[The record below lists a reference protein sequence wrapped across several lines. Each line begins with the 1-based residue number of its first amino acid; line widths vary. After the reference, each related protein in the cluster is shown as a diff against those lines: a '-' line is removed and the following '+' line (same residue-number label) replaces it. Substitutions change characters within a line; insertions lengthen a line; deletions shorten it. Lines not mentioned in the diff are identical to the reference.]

1 MDGWAGWGKWTGGK
15 MVDNSTVWV
24 VIFSACEGEGM
35 AFLVERMGCELAGV
49 LVRGTAAAVFS
60 FEGIRA
66 IGGTEVRLV
75 SGSLELRQLW

>member
-1 MDGWAGWGKWTGGK
+1 
-15 MVDNSTVWV
+15 
-24 VIFSACEGEGM
+24 M